1 MSYALDVNN
10 LRVKAALEK
19 LGIDKEELLI
29 KTLNDFG
36 NKATREEIK
45 KLRFDY
51 YSRRLEETVRV
62 IKDTIKFSTS
72 RTRTDNFKNFTACTD
87 EGSSIHTLLEK
98 SSNNR
103 KIFINDKNKET
114 LITALEEIKETV
126 TTVDKKERPK
136 SMAQPRNTKPSRFE
150 HYRKNQQEN
159 INRIREREEINARK
173 ALSQSLRFSRKI
185 RTPTKGKY
193 QKLFNSRLKKP
204 LSLSSSEVEIKEKLN
219 KYEEKLEKSR
229 VLHEKQI
236 LMKRESA
243 RSQPSAIKMETAKS
257 DELIFKII
265 ERTRGVSE
273 RKEKKIEELKEKW
286 EKVKNFKEA
295 KANRLKE
302 LEKEYKQIIHEKE
315 EILERKLNAAEKV
328 VKNRKASI
336 GKDIELKIEVQ
347 KLKDEDANI
356 KIKRAQKMMKH
367 KHEIIIDRQK
377 EENIKFEAKKHSR
390 ELSNSRKRDQAIQ
403 EMIEKERV
411 NEVLRIIKKT
421 PKSRVAVDLLKE
433 FGMMPE
439 KAETS
444 VD

>member
-1 MSYALDVNN
+1 MSYALDANN
-10 LRVKAALEK
+10 ARVKAALEK
-19 LGIDKEELLI
+19 LGIDKEELLV
-29 KTLNDFG
+29 KTINDFG

-45 KLRFDY
+45 KLRYDY
-51 YSRRLEETVRV
+51 YSRRLEETVKA

-72 RTRTDNFKNFTACTD
+72 RTRAENFKSYTACTD

-98 SSNNR
+98 SSNHR

-136 SMAQPRNTKPSRFE
+136 SMAQPRNLKPSRFE

-159 INRIREREEINARK
+159 INRIREKEEVNARK
-173 ALSQSLRFSRKI
+173 ALSQSLRFSHKI
-185 RTPTKGKY
+185 RTPTKVKD
-193 QKLFNSRLKKP
+193 QKLLHTRLKKP

-219 KYEEKLEKSR
+219 KFEEKLEKSR
-229 VLHEKQI
+229 ILHEKQI

-243 RSQPSAIKMETAKS
+243 RSQPSSIKMETAKS

-265 ERTRGVSE
+265 ERTRAVSE
-273 RKEKKIEELKEKW
+273 RKEKKVEELKEKW

-302 LEKEYKQIIHEKE
+302 LEKEYKKVIHEKE

-336 GKDIELKIEVQ
+336 GKEIELKIEVQ

-356 KIKRAQKMMKH
+356 KIRRAQKMM
-367 KHEIIIDRQK
+367 
-377 EENIKFEAKKHSR
+377 
-390 ELSNSRKRDQAIQ
+390 
-403 EMIEKERV
+403 
-411 NEVLRIIKKT
+411 
-421 PKSRVAVDLLKE
+421 
-433 FGMMPE
+433 
-439 KAETS
+439 
-444 VD
+444 